1 MYADVFKCCRQVY
14 FGEETSTKRRLG
26 ASDGG
31 SGKRLGSVLGRLGS
45 VLGAS
50 GERLEGVLERP
61 GRVLGRLEAVL
72 VAFKVVLN
80 DKMSSESA
88 QDPKC

>member
-26 ASDGG
+26 ASEGVWEA
-31 SGKRLGSVLGRLGS
+31 SWER
-45 VLGAS
+45 LGAS

-72 VAFKVVLN
+72 VAFKVVL
-80 DKMSSESA
+80 DGKMSSESV
-88 QDPKC
+88 QDTKT